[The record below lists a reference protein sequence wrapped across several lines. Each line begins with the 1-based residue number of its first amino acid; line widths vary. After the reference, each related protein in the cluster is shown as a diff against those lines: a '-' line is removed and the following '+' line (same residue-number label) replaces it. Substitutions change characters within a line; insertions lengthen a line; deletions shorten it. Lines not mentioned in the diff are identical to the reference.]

1 MKSVK
6 DVNCFVTS
14 NTESSLVSFD
24 KVSIRR
30 KIGIQVFEFF
40 VAGFFDHEFTA
51 VSFEES
57 HKVRHVR
64 KKARHR

>member
-1 MKSVK
+1 MKRVK
-6 DVNCFVTS
+6 DINCFVTS
-14 NTESSLVSFD
+14 NTESPLVSFD

-40 VAGFFDHEFTA
+40 VSGFFDHDFTA

-57 HKVRHVR
+57 HEVRHGR
-64 KKARHR
+64 KK